1 MSGILRLELETKPV
15 ERADGDL
22 AVAGFFEGDR
32 PLRGAAGQADWRLC
46 GLVSKA
52 LLEGRCRG
60 ASGEEILVP
69 TLGALRVPRVLFMG
83 LGERAR
89 FERRALAQCCGQIV
103 QRGLDLG
110 AQRLVLEA
118 PGTPPERLPDE
129 AVGLLDAFL
138 GPLRAA
144 IPSSPLTLRL
154 LVPAAESARTESAF
168 RAAILRVA
176 PREASFGSGRQQV
189 VGRPAL
195 SRGAEQ
201 AV

>member
-1 MSGILRLELETKPV
+1 MSVVLRVELETRPV

-22 AVAGFFEGDR
+22 AVAGFFESDR
-32 PLRGAAGQADWRLC
+32 PLRGAAGRADWRLC

-52 LLEGRCRG
+52 LLEQRCLG
-60 ASGEEILVP
+60 APGEEILVP
-69 TLGALRVPRVLFMG
+69 TLGRMRVPRVLFMG

-89 FERRALAQCCGQIV
+89 FDRKALAQRSEESV
-103 QRGLDLG
+103 RRGLDMG
-110 AQRLVLEA
+110 ARRLVLET
-118 PGTPPERLPDE
+118 PGTAPERVPDE
-129 AVGLLDAFL
+129 AVGLLEAFL
-138 GPLRAA
+138 VPLRAR
-144 IPSSPLTLRL
+144 SSALTLRL

-176 PREASFGSGRQQV
+176 PREASFVSGRQQV
-189 VGRPAL
+189 VNRAPV